1 MKSIE
6 RSFQNIQKKN
16 SQWSSYVCFKQAIR
30 GKKYT
35 DRSVREA
42 FHKYVHKDDYDENDK
57 KYIIAELQEIT
68 KGLEDNQN
76 GGK

>member
-6 RSFQNIQKKN
+6 RSFNNLQKKN
-16 SQWSSYVCFKQAIR
+16 QQWSSYVCFRKAIK

-42 FHKYVHKDDYDENDK
+42 FYRCVHKDDYDEKDK
-57 KYIIAELQEIT
+57 KNIIDELQDIT
-68 KGLEDNQN
+68 KGLEEDQKQ
-76 GGK
+76 G